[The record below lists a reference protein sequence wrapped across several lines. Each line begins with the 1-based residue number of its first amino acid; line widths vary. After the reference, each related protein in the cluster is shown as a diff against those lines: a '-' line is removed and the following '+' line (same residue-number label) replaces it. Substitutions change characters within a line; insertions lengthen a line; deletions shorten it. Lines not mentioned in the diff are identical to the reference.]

1 MRIRVKID
9 KLRQIV
15 TYFSEFSEE
24 VSVNV
29 DVKSGLLYIFS
40 TLGGSVNIWA
50 IVPLN
55 TNVFYDGT
63 ENCVFNIPVLKIK
76 NCLCSF
82 HNDAVITIEADIP
95 NNSVRLS
102 SDHTVSIDCNNE
114 PVSHR
119 TGTSISLGI
128 DQRKSY
134 VFNFHKYEEKC
145 CGRTVLHLELL
156 LGFIKCISQYQ
167 YLNIVFEDKQLM
179 LKTPGTRDTFLRR
192 YSMTEWSPTLQNY
205 TFKIAIF
212 SLNKLRGFKK
222 KVVMFETK
230 IIMDAD
236 DNILGML
243 FRDRIGT
250 YKVNVFM
257 AFQD

>member
-1 MRIRVKID
+1 MSIRIKID

-29 DVKSGLLYIFS
+29 DVKSGLMYIFS

-50 IVPLN
+50 IIPLSA
-55 TNVFYDGT
+55 NVFYDGA

-76 NCLCSF
+76 GCLCSF
-82 HNDAVITIEADIP
+82 HNDAVIAIEADLE
-95 NNSVRLS
+95 NNAVRLS
-102 SDHTVSIDCNNE
+102 SDHTVSVDCNQE
-114 PVSHR
+114 PIPHK
-119 TGTSISLGI
+119 TGTVISLGI
-128 DQRKSY
+128 DQKKSY
-134 VFNFHKYEEKC
+134 IFNFHKYEEKC
-145 CGRTVLHLELL
+145 CGRTVIHLELL

-167 YLNIVFEDKQLM
+167 YLHIGFDEKSLV
-179 LKTPGTRDTFLRR
+179 LKTPGTLDTFVRR
-192 YSMTEWSPTLQNY
+192 YSMTEWTPALQKY
-205 TFKIAIF
+205 AFKIAIF

-222 KVVMFETK
+222 RVVMFETK
-230 IIMDAD
+230 IVMDND
-236 DNILGML
+236 DNILGLL

-250 YKVNVFM
+250 YRINVFM

>member
-1 MRIRVKID
+1 MSVRIKID

-29 DVKSGLLYIFS
+29 DARSELMYIFS
-40 TLGGSVNIWA
+40 TLGGAVNIWA

-55 TNVFYDGT
+55 ANVFYDGG
-63 ENCVFNIPVLKIK
+63 ENCVFNIPVLKVK

-82 HNDAVITIEADIP
+82 HNDAVVTIEPDLENDA
-95 NNSVRLS
+95 VRLS
-102 SDHTVSIDCNNE
+102 SDHMVSVDCNHE
-114 PVSHR
+114 PIPHR
-119 TGTSISLGI
+119 TGTVISLGI
-128 DQRKSY
+128 DQKKSY
-134 VFNFHKYEEKC
+134 IFNFQRYEEKC
-145 CGRTVLHLELL
+145 CGRTVIHLELL

-167 YLNIVFEDKQLM
+167 YLSIGFADKNLV
-179 LKTPGTRDTFLRR
+179 LKTPGTRDTFVRR
-192 YSMTEWSPTLQNY
+192 YSMTEWSPALQAY
-205 TFKIAIF
+205 SFKIAIF

-230 IIMDAD
+230 IVMDTD
-236 DNILGML
+236 DNILGLL

-250 YKVNVFM
+250 YRVNVFM